1 MSDIKDTK
9 DEKVEKKRVGRPK
22 KEKSIDD
29 TNIRNGISTEPKIE
43 NNIIEFIYDTPLFL
57 KKIFNYFKQMNVQEI
72 KMEFLAKVVKI
83 SAVDH
88 LGKNYVLLSIDA
100 YKLSHYYCKYNHIVV
115 LNLQNMD
122 KILQKIDKSHN
133 LIKIVSKEDS
143 FRQHLFITF
152 INNTMNNH
160 DINTITIIDKPSQDI
175 DSVFAALDYNNYP
188 LKFTLPDKY
197 FKKLIN
203 DISRFS
209 SKFTIQRFK
218 NIPLQFP
225 YNTEGKTIEVSHIF
239 TDESACNIISTI
251 EKGDIFDTSVN
262 IHYIKA
268 LSSSLISDNIDFF
281 VDKEKKI
288 VFKSSI
294 DNGTLE
300 LITCCEIISYN

>member
-1 MSDIKDTK
+1 MSDTK
-9 DEKVEKKRVGRPK
+9 EEKIAPRKVGRPK
-22 KEKSIDD
+22 KEKNQDE
-29 TNIRNGISTEPKIE
+29 TNVRNGISTEPQNE
-43 NNIIEFIYDTPLFL
+43 NNIIEFVYDKPLHL

-72 KMEFLAKVVKI
+72 KMEFLGKLVKI

-88 LGKNYVLLSIDA
+88 LGKNYIMLKIDA
-100 YKLSHYYCKYNHIVV
+100 YKLTHYYCKYNHIVV

-122 KILQKIDKSHN
+122 KILQKIDKNQN

-143 FRQHLFITF
+143 FRQHLLITF
-152 INNTMNNH
+152 INNTMNNL
-160 DINTITIIDKPSQDI
+160 DVNTITIIDKPSQDI
-175 DSVFAALDYNNYP
+175 DCIFTSLDYENYP

-225 YNTEGKTIEVSHIF
+225 YNTEGKTIEVSHVF
-239 TDESACNIISTI
+239 TDESACNIRSTI

-268 LSSSLISDNIDFF
+268 LSSSLISENIDFF

-288 VFKSSI
+288 VFKSNI